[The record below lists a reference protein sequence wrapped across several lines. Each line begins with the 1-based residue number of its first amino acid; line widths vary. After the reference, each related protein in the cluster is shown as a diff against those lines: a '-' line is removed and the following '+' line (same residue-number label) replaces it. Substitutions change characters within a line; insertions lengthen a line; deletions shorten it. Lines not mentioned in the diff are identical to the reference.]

1 MICYEHSR
9 DIELSLEALTIYANH
24 LLSELPFPYAL
35 LWRQNFE
42 ILKDVTGESLHHMF
56 HSFSFPL
63 ALSPI
68 FFPSFH
74 FV

>member
-1 MICYEHSR
+1 MKTLVILYCLYT
-9 DIELSLEALTIYANH
+9 EAFITYALH
-24 LLSELPFPYAL
+24 ILSELPFPYAL
-35 LWRQNFE
+35 LWRQNVE

-68 FFPSFH
+68 FFSPSFH